1 MNLCN
6 MGRMAAYLG
15 PRTTI
20 ASILEEGSC
29 SMADQT
35 KECPD
40 GFGLAWYPE
49 DDQPEPIGIW
59 ARRPADRPGNLLA
72 IPRRYKS
79 ECVVTAIHQIFPPAS
94 AAAQQPFR
102 SGRYLFT
109 FAGELER
116 YNEVFLRPLRDRLS
130 DAAYQSLRTNDAEE
144 LLFVTWIDALRDI
157 EDPTPEDLASG
168 LEKMV
173 STVADIA
180 TAAGVTASFA
190 VVATD
195 GQCLITLRAATTGPP
210 PALYT
215 IVAGPDA
222 PVPESGRVVA
232 SEPLFPGAWSSLDPH
247 SLVIFT
253 LEQDDDTADAMPT
266 ETGQA
271 APETAQ

>member
-1 MNLCN
+1 

-15 PRTTI
+15 PRTPI
-20 ASILEEGSC
+20 ASILEGGSC

-49 DDQPEPIGIW
+49 DEQPDPVGIW
-59 ARRPADRPGNLLA
+59 ARRPANRAGDLLA
-72 IPRRYKS
+72 IPRRYHS
-79 ECVVTAIHQIFPPAS
+79 ECVVTAIHEVGPIPTS
-94 AAAQQPFR
+94 AAGQQPFR

-109 FAGELER
+109 FSGELER

-130 DAAYQSLRTNDAEE
+130 DAAYQSLRSNDAEE
-144 LLFVTWIDALRDI
+144 LLFVTWIDALADI
-157 EDPTPEDLASG
+157 EAPTPEDLASG

-190 VVATD
+190 VIATD
-195 GQCLITLRAATTGPP
+195 GQCLITLRAATSGPP
-210 PALYT
+210 PSLYT
-215 IVAGPDA
+215 IVAGADA

-253 LEQDDDTADAMPT
+253 LEQADDEHTDTLPT

-271 APETAQ
+271 APEITA